1 MKRREFLKKAGTGAA
16 AAVAASAVMVPAVIA
31 SKSYRWKMVTTWPP
45 KLPVLQTGAE
55 RLAKRID
62 EATEGRLKIKVY
74 AGGELVPPL
83 QTFDAVSAG
92 TVECGAGAGYY
103 WAGKMPAAQWFSA
116 VPFGLN
122 ADGMAAWFHG
132 GDGLKLWEETYA
144 PFNVIPRPGGSTGVQ
159 MGGWFNKKINT
170 IDDFK
175 GLKMR
180 IPGLGGKVVAKAGA
194 TVVLTAGG
202 EIFTNLERGVIDA
215 TEWVGPLHDLR
226 MGFYQAAKY
235 YYYPGWHEP
244 GTYLEI
250 IFNKKAY
257 ESLPKDIQCIV
268 DAVCMENELWTLCQ
282 FNALNGAALQ
292 TLIDK
297 HHVDLVQFP
306 GPVMDSLRK
315 LSEEVVAEEAK
326 KDAMATKVND
336 SFQKFRKVIGTWGE
350 VSEKAYYND
359 IQKRYPLKIAK

>member
-1 MKRREFLKKAGTGAA
+1 MMKRREFLKKAGTGAA

-250 IFNKKAY
+250 IFNN
-257 ESLPKDIQCIV
+257 LR
-268 DAVCMENELWTLCQ
+268 
-282 FNALNGAALQ
+282 
-292 TLIDK
+292 
-297 HHVDLVQFP
+297 VQ
-306 GPVMDSLRK
+306 S
-315 LSEEVVAEEAK
+315 S
-326 KDAMATKVND
+326 
-336 SFQKFRKVIGTWGE
+336 Q
-350 VSEKAYYND
+350 
-359 IQKRYPLKIAK
+359 